1 MTERFRYP
9 PKGYEKHIGSSNLD
23 GSEHNTLT
31 AVVSPSINNR
41 NTLTSTVSQKIH
53 LDRIQNEKGSDYA
66 TRDTINPV
74 RPKSGRAIGIDLNII
89 FCLKCYKKLP
99 IIEWLKMTL

>member
-9 PKGYEKHIGSSNLD
+9 PKGYEKHIASSNLD
-23 GSEHNTLT
+23 GSPNNTLT
-31 AVVSPSINNR
+31 AVVSPSINTK

-66 TRDTINPV
+66 TRDTMNPL
-74 RPKSGRAIGIDLNII
+74 RPKSGRALGIGLNDI
-89 FCLKCYKKLP
+89 FNMSNFYLK
-99 IIEWLKMTL
+99 